1 MNKLDIELIDRY
13 LFNLL
18 SEAERKAFE
27 DRLLND
33 KEFKEQFDFVK
44 SLEKAIAYS
53 EENNIREYLKS
64 VDEELEIEKQDKRGI
79 IFYLS
84 LYKYP
89 LSIAAIF
96 IVILTIWQPHKL
108 SNEKLYQNYLADANI
123 IMPNNELNFE
133 RVETLERGEVL
144 QLKNYSLEE
153 TQLFENAIQL
163 IDKNNFLEAK
173 SILISFKDNRPEATY
188 YLAIAEL
195 KTGEI
200 NSAINRLE
208 LLNKNSSNL
217 FRDDIKYYLALGYIQ
232 TNKKKEAKGLLNYL
246 VEHNT
251 KYQLSATE
259 ILNSLRWF

>member
-1 MNKLDIELIDRY
+1 MNKLDIELIDSY

-44 SLEKAIAYS
+44 SLEKAIAYN
-53 EENNIREYLKS
+53 EENTIREYLKS

-79 IFYLS
+79 IFYLN

-96 IVILTIWQPHKL
+96 IVIFTIWQPQKL
-108 SNEKLYQNYLADANI
+108 SNDKLYQNYLADANI

-173 SILISFKDNRPEATY
+173 PILKSFKDNRPEATY
-188 YLAIAEL
+188 YLAISEL

-200 NSAINRLE
+200 NSAISRLE
-208 LLNKNSSNL
+208 LLNKYSSNL
-217 FRDDIKYYLALGYIQ
+217 FRDDIKYYLALGYIK
-232 TNKKKEAKGLLNYL
+232 TNKKKEAKELLNYL
-246 VEHNT
+246 VEHQT
-251 KYQLSATE
+251 KYQLKAGE
-259 ILNSLRWF
+259 ILNSMRWF